1 MDAFQLWMYGFFFFK
16 GGQTDFTIG
25 LIFCHT
31 DKNPA
36 LYKHNEL
43 MKA

>member
-1 MDAFQLWMYGFFFFK
+1 MDGCIPALDVWLFFK

-31 DKNPA
+31 DKNPT

>member
-1 MDAFQLWMYGFFFFK
+1 MDAFQLWMYGFFFK

-31 DKNPA
+31 DKNPT

>member
-1 MDAFQLWMYGFFFFK
+1 MHSSFGCMAFFFK
-16 GGQTDFTIG
+16 GGQTDFNIG

>member
-1 MDAFQLWMYGFFFFK
+1 MDGCIPALDVWLFFK
-16 GGQTDFTIG
+16 GGQTDFG
-25 LIFCHT
+25 L
-31 DKNPA
+31 KNPA

>member
-1 MDAFQLWMYGFFFFK
+1 MDAFQLWMYGFFK